1 MAQQPKLR
9 RLANRKYQCNDIPA
23 LRTWLESQGYKF
35 YGQHGNNEY
44 GRFSHQE
51 TYAQAGENSYSNGYI
66 QVLTNG
72 EIYSPDPYAWHL
84 LDALVD
90 DNLRERAV

>member
-9 RLANRKYQCNDIPA
+9 RLANRKYQCNDISE
-23 LRTWLESQGYKF
+23 LHIWLESQGYIF
-35 YGQHGNNEY
+35 YGQHAYDEY

-51 TYAQAGENSYSNGYI
+51 TYAQAGESSYSNGYI

-72 EIYSPDPYAWHL
+72 EIYTPDPHAWHL
-84 LDALVD
+84 LESLVD
-90 DNLRERAV
+90 DNLRERMV